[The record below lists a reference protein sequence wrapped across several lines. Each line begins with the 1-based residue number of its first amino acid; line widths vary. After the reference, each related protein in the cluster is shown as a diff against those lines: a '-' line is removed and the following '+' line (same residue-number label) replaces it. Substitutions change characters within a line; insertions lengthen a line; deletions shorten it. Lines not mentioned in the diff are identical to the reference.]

1 MATIY
6 AHTNDG
12 YVARFNQSSWSNARA
27 TTAGTSANST
37 ATRSSSAVSAYK
49 STSRGGATLYTIIRS
64 FFFFDTSGISTD
76 VDSAT
81 FKVYGF
87 SQNSGDIIAVKSKID
102 IEFLGT
108 GDFASILGW
117 NTTTDGSGGGDN
129 ESNVTKYSEGDGL
142 GETGEITTW
151 NASGY
156 NDITLNAQALADM
169 RDDDKV
175 YICLINFDQDLKD
188 IEPTGS
194 NRNGIYYT
202 NYTGTSRDPYIDY
215 ELAPTATDNSI
226 FFGTNF

>member
-12 YVARFNQSSWSNARA
+12 YVTRYNQSSWSNARA
-27 TTAGTSANST
+27 NTAGTSASST
-37 ATRSSSAVSAYK
+37 GTEYATAVQADR
-49 STSRGGATLYTIIRS
+49 TAARGGGYNFTIRRS

-81 FKVYGF
+81 FKVRGY
-87 SQNSGDIIAVKSKID
+87 SQGGGDLIAVKSNSD
-102 IEFLGT
+102 ILVLGT
-108 GDFASILGW
+108 ADFGSIVGW

-129 ESNVTKYSEGDGL
+129 ESNVTKYSSEV
-142 GETGEITTW
+142 TTW
-151 NASGY
+151 STTGY

-169 RDDDKV
+169 RDDGAIF
-175 YICLINFDQDLKD
+175 ICLINFDNDLKD
-188 IEPTGS
+188 IAPT
-194 NRNGIYYT
+194 NYTAHRNGMYYT

-215 ELAPTATDNSI
+215 TLAPTVTDNSV